1 MKYYVI
7 LIKIL
12 YLLYN
17 LLFNLIILEYKYI
30 NKSLFIRPSRLTRI
44 NDISR
49 HYNTIVFV
57 FRLYRSFKNME

>member
-17 LLFNLIILEYKYI
+17 LLSNLIILEYKYI
-30 NKSLFIRPSRLTRI
+30 NKSKL
-44 NDISR
+44 
-49 HYNTIVFV
+49 V
-57 FRLYRSFKNME
+57 